1 VTRFLSDSALERLRE
16 VADSPDLSG
25 TRYRLV
31 GKLGQGG
38 MGDVYCVEDT
48 ELERRVA
55 LKRISVPDPDGA
67 WTARLLQEARVIAKL
82 EHPGI
87 VPVHDAGVLPDGRPY
102 YTMKLVQGKRLDE
115 HVESVASLSDRLRL
129 FLRISD
135 AVAFAHARGVMHRDL
150 KPANIMIGPFGEVL
164 VMDWGLSKVL
174 KPSPRT
180 AKARAEIDPR
190 VSRTDQSSLTAHGN
204 VVGTPGYMSPE
215 QLRSD
220 PALDHRSDVYSLGA
234 ILQFLINAGN
244 PQPIPR
250 PLSAIR
256 ANAMAEDP
264 AKRYPSVSD
273 LATDVAHFLDGLA
286 VSAYPEGPLARAW
299 RWAVRNRTWILLLL
313 AYMVVRTLLIL
324 FRPR

>member
-1 VTRFLSDSALERLRE
+1 MTRFLSDSALERLRQ
-16 VADSPDLSG
+16 AGDSPDLTG

-31 GKLGQGG
+31 DKLGQVG
-38 MGDVYCVEDT
+38 MGGVYCVEDT
-48 ELERRVA
+48 ELERKVA
-55 LKRISVPDPDGA
+55 LKVISVPDPDGS
-67 WTARLLQEARVIAKL
+67 WTVRLLQEARVIARL

-129 FLRISD
+129 FLRLCD
-135 AVAFAHARGVMHRDL
+135 AVAFAHAHGVLHRDL

-174 KPSPRT
+174 STSAVKSAT
-180 AKARAEIDPR
+180 IEKADPDA
-190 VSRTDQSSLTAHGN
+190 STENQTLTGHGT
-204 VVGTPGYMSPE
+204 VVGTRGYMSPE
-215 QLRSD
+215 QVRGDTILDQRSD
-220 PALDHRSDVYSLGA
+220 IYSLGA
-234 ILQFLINAGN
+234 ILQFLATTENSE
-244 PQPIPR
+244 PVSK

-256 ANAMAEDP
+256 MRAMAENPDM
-264 AKRYPSVSD
+264 RYQTVSD

-286 VSAYPEGPLARAW
+286 VSAYPEGPLLRAW
-299 RWAVRNRTWILLLL
+299 RSVLRNRTWILLLL
-313 AYMVVRTLLIL
+313 AYMLTRTLLIF